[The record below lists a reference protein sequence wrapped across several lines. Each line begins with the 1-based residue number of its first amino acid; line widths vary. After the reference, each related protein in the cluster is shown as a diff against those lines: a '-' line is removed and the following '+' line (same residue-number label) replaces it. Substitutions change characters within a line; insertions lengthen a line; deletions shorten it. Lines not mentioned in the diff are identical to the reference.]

1 MDVKRKVISTVKEE
15 NLEEKNPVDN
25 SEGLAEEQEVE
36 ETMSSD
42 DLILQQHTRIAEL
55 ESEMKQIQ
63 DQHLRKA
70 ADMENMRKR
79 LLRER
84 EQLFQSAR
92 EAAVN
97 EFLPVSDDLIR
108 TLDAMKDGDAKDAYV
123 EGIQLVADKFD
134 QVLAKYE
141 VSRIDQTGVPFDV
154 DLHDA
159 MMRIK
164 PEDESIESGTVLQV
178 IENGYT
184 IGDRTLRHAKVIVSE

>member
-1 MDVKRKVISTVKEE
+1 MKEE
-15 NLEEKNPVDN
+15 NLEEQNPVEN
-25 SEGLAEEQEVE
+25 ANELAEGQEGT

-42 DLILQQHTRIAEL
+42 DLILQQHTRINEL
-55 ESEMKQIQ
+55 EAEIKQIQ

-79 LLRER
+79 LVRER

-164 PEDESIESGTVLQV
+164 PKDESVESGTVIQV

-184 IGDRTLRHAKVIVSE
+184 IGDKTLRHAKVIVSE